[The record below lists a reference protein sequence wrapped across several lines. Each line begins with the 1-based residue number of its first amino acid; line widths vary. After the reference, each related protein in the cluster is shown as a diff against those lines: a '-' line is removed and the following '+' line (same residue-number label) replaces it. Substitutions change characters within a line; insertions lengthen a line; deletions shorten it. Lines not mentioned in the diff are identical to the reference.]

1 VFPNLKAYADECLSA
16 SSTTSSKLQ
25 DERSHIDKL
34 LRQYTNVNSATDLT
48 GFEAFLKGKA
58 NAPTARDIESVR
70 SQLGQEQAKTA
81 AIQKELAEARAA
93 TVKAETKAKDEEEK
107 KAKSIMLLK

>member
-1 VFPNLKAYADECLSA
+1 MKGYADECLSA
-16 SSTTSSKLQ
+16 SSATSSKLQ
-25 DERSHIDKL
+25 EERSHIDKL

-48 GFEAFLKGKA
+48 GLEGFLKSKA
-58 NAPTARDIESVR
+58 NAPTASDIEALR
-70 SQLGQEQAKTA
+70 SQLVKEQAKTA
-81 AIQKELAEARAA
+81 AVQNDLAEARAA